1 MLGNDHYP
9 RSLTFF
15 QRTTQIYR
23 IYAKAELCRQTAHNR
38 HRTKGGFAV
47 KVAFYFRVSKEL
59 PEQPAKYSFEEIRKF
74 DKDLPIKEWLKM
86 GLSKYNGGTK

>member
-38 HRTKGGFAV
+38 DRTKGGFAV

-59 PEQPAKYSFEEIRKF
+59 PEQPIKYSMEEIRKF